1 MGGTDVGVL
10 VGVLVAVGVLVEVAV
25 GVFVGVPVGVLVA
38 VLVGV
43 GVGVLVGVDVGVLVG
58 VGVAPTPMLAIAA
71 LPEPPSV
78 DVTALVTLSL
88 TPTVVPMIE
97 LTVTKHEAFGARVA
111 PTRLMLDELHAAVN
125 VPLQVPERPQGFVIT
140 RPAGRVSDIPM
151 PVSVTAGFG
160 FDRVKVKVVA
170 PLSGIE
176 GAPKALLIVGG
187 ATCA

>member
-1 MGGTDVGVL
+1 VGGTDVGVL
-10 VGVLVAVGVLVEVAV
+10 VGVLVAVGVLVEV
-25 GVFVGVPVGVLVA
+25 PVGVLVA
-38 VLVGV
+38 VL
-43 GVGVLVGVDVGVLVG
+43 VGVLVGVDVGVLVG
-58 VGVAPTPMLAIAA
+58 VGVAPTAMLAIAA

-97 LTVTKHEAFGARVA
+97 PIVTKHEAFGARVTPA
-111 PTRLMLDELHAAVN
+111 RLMLDEPHAAVTI
-125 VPLQVPERPQGFVIT
+125 PLQVPERPQGFVIT
-140 RPAGRVSDIPM
+140 RPAGRVSDIPT

-160 FDRVKVKVVA
+160 FVRVKVKVAA

-176 GAPKALLIVGG
+176 GTPNAFSIVGG